1 MKYTIKL
8 LAAQALI
15 LSALVLITSAQAQ
28 TRYMDIITNSSLV
41 THTYDSALYQI
52 NLTDSISKIDLYCN
66 SQDDIAIYRQGVQL
80 KKRGIYRAGTKCLLY
95 WYGPKTAGA
104 SDTFNLHLG
113 DSVDALGQLL
123 LTKSVSY
130 ISFDSLIYDG
140 SDRDISLTGEHSALY
155 RPKGTVNNP
164 VSYFGNGLGVDSGSY
179 AQISPYP
186 AVQGT
191 TTLFISMVVMWTNF
205 ASANSYFF
213 LSSVQYNRWVQTQ
226 SSGNIIFI
234 LESDSVGGIN
244 NVSNAPLSTNAP
256 NLIEMVFNGSGATNA
271 DRLKVY
277 FNGVQ
282 QDVNF
287 PAGGV
292 PTQFHSGSSSAIIGS
307 SITNPYKE
315 IDEVNISTDIT
326 TFDPDRYNM
335 LFNPLFFN
343 KSKIHQ
349 TPFAIDSVEIR
360 QGFYL
365 RFSQKSVVF
374 DSVYFD
380 MAKSTIVG
388 QSGSHLEFVPALPA
402 TTQKKYPV
410 VFYYAGGSYSV
421 SFASKKAFGLWGSI
435 GTGVYIGL

>member
-1 MKYTIKL
+1 MKY
-8 LAAQALI
+8 
-15 LSALVLITSAQAQ
+15 LVLLFSLVLSVTSQ

-52 NLTDSISKIDLYCN
+52 NLTDSIGKIDLYCN

-123 LTKSVSY
+123 LTKSASY
-130 ISFDSLIYDG
+130 ISFDSLIYDK
-140 SDRDISLTGEHSALY
+140 SDRDISLAGEHSALY
-155 RPKGTVNNP
+155 RPAGTVNNP
-164 VSYFGNGLGVDSGSY
+164 VSYFGNGLGVDSGSC
-179 AQISPYP
+179 AQIVTYP

-191 TTLFISMVVMWTNF
+191 TTLFTSMVVMWTNF
-205 ASANSYFF
+205 ASANAYFF
-213 LSSVQYNRWVQTQ
+213 LNSVQYNRWVQTQ
-226 SSGNIIFI
+226 NSTNIIFI
-234 LESDSVGGIN
+234 LETDSVGGTN
-244 NVSNAPLSTNAP
+244 TVSNAPLSTNAP
-256 NLIEMVFNGSGATNA
+256 NLIEMVFNGDGATNV

-282 QDVNF
+282 QNVNF
-287 PAGGV
+287 SAGGV
-292 PTQFHSGSSSAIIGS
+292 PTQFHSGSSSSFIGS
-307 SITNPYKE
+307 NLTNPYKE

-380 MAKSTIVG
+380 SAKATIVG

-402 TTQKKYPV
+402 TTRKKYPV

-421 SFASKKAFGLWGSI
+421 SFKLSKSGNNVVYNSTGITVGL
-435 GTGVYIGL
+435 

>member
-1 MKYTIKL
+1 MKY
-8 LAAQALI
+8 
-15 LSALVLITSAQAQ
+15 LVLLFSLVLSVTAQ

-52 NLTDSISKIDLYCN
+52 NLTDSIGKIDLYCN
-66 SQDDIAIYRQGVQL
+66 SQDDIAIYRRGVQL
-80 KKRGIYRAGTKCLLY
+80 KKRGIYRTGTKCLLY

-140 SDRDISLTGEHSALY
+140 SDRDISLTGAHNALY
-155 RPKGTVNNP
+155 RPAGTVNNP

-179 AQISPYP
+179 AQINPYP

-191 TTLFISMVVMWTNF
+191 TTLFTSMVVMWTNF
-205 ASANSYFF
+205 ASANSYFS
-213 LSSVQYNRWVQTQ
+213 LNSALYNRWAQLQNSDNVMLAFEADSAGGT
-226 SSGNIIFI
+226 SSIP
-234 LESDSVGGIN
+234 
-244 NVSNAPLSTNAP
+244 NAPLSTNVP
-256 NLIEMVFNGSGATNA
+256 NLIETVFNGAGATNA

-292 PTQFHSGSSSAIIGS
+292 PTQFHSVSTYCFIGS
-307 SITNPYKE
+307 NITNPYKE

-388 QSGSHLEFVPALPA
+388 QSWSHLEFVPALPA
-402 TTQKKYPV
+402 MTQKKYPV

-421 SFASKKAFGLWGSI
+421 SFKLSKSGNNVLCGNI

>member
-15 LSALVLITSAQAQ
+15 LLALVLITSAQAQ

-52 NLTDSISKIDLYCN
+52 NLTDSIGKIDLYCN

-95 WYGPKTAGA
+95 WYGPKTAGV

-113 DSVDALGQLL
+113 DSVDTLGQLL

-140 SDRDISLTGEHSALY
+140 NNRDISLTGAHGALY
-155 RPKGTVNNP
+155 RPAGTVNNP
-164 VSYFGNGLGVDSGSY
+164 VSYFGNGLGIDSGSY

-191 TTLFISMVVMWTNF
+191 TTLFTSMVVMWTNF
-205 ASANSYFF
+205 ASANAYFY
-213 LSSVQYNRWVQTQ
+213 LNPSAANRWIQ
-226 SSGNIIFI
+226 SQNSDNVTLVF
-234 LESDSVGGIN
+234 EADSVGGTSSIP
-244 NVSNAPLSTNAP
+244 NAPLSTKKP
-256 NLIEMVFNGSGATNA
+256 NLIETVFNGAGATNA

-292 PTQFHSGSSSAIIGS
+292 PTQFHSASSDAIIGS
-307 SITNPYKE
+307 KVTNPYKE

-380 MAKSTIVG
+380 GAKATIVG
-388 QSGSHLEFVPALPA
+388 QSWSHLEFVPALPA
-402 TTQKKYPV
+402 TTRKKYPV
-410 VFYYAGGSYSV
+410 VFYYAGGSYSI
-421 SFASKKAFGLWGSI
+421 SFKLSKSGNNVVYNSTGITVGL
-435 GTGVYIGL
+435 